1 MAERDERP
9 TIEPITVTVRQFG
22 EISNL
27 SKDSIYKL
35 IRAGD
40 IRSVVIC
47 GRRLID
53 VASYRALVARIGPH
67 ALPRR
72 GGLSKGR
79 ARGGMSGGI

>member
-1 MAERDERP
+1 VSPEALREERR
-9 TIEPITVTVRQFG
+9 IEPITVTVKQFG

-53 VASYRALVARIGPH
+53 MDSYRALIARTSLH
-67 ALPRR
+67 TSAR
-72 GGLSKGR
+72 
-79 ARGGMSGGI
+79 RGGMSGGK

>member
-1 MAERDERP
+1 MLTQAANDHP
-9 TIEPITVTVRQFG
+9 VIEPITVTVKQFG

-53 VASYRALVARIGPH
+53 VASYRALLVRTSPH
-67 ALPRR
+67 TSPTR
-72 GGLSKGR
+72 GGLN
-79 ARGGMSGGI
+79 GGK

>member
-1 MAERDERP
+1 MLTQADERP
-9 TIEPITVTVRQFG
+9 IIEPITVTVKQFG

-35 IRAGD
+35 IKSGE

-53 VASYRALVARIGPH
+53 VASYRALLVRTSPH
-67 ALPRR
+67 TPPRR
-72 GGLSKGR
+72 GGLN
-79 ARGGMSGGI
+79 GGK

>member
-1 MAERDERP
+1 MTQAERP
-9 TIEPITVTVRQFG
+9 AIEPITATVEQFRV
-22 EISNL
+22 ISGL

-53 VASYRALVARIGPH
+53 LASYRSLIV
-67 ALPRR
+67 
-72 GGLSKGR
+72 R
-79 ARGGMSGGI
+79 ASLHVVTPTRGGMSGGKMNNGKF